1 MLWSK
6 IRVGTLPMP
15 DSSLFNIF
23 ETRVTSLLF
32 YFTGQVIVSIWE
44 SQERTNPWVFSFILD
59 WTKNKNHILHS
70 NNLCGLFGRSCG
82 SGGLTGVGFGINSQ
96 VRLWRVKEKLEMGG
110 VARASPLAFRLCK
123 TGVALAERV
132 TEDPPTCQGIFEEP
146 APGGA
151 GFFFKGH
158 QPLQWQLKTG
168 HLGTHRHLQTKE
180 GRQGQRYWQETHE
193 KRPKKEGKS
202 QVTPLRF
209 N

>member
-1 MLWSK
+1 MHANCYNVRYQGHKHLHILVHRGNPGIYFLETSRDNYSMLRSK

-123 TGVALAERV
+123 TGVA
-132 TEDPPTCQGIFEEP
+132 
-146 APGGA
+146 
-151 GFFFKGH
+151 
-158 QPLQWQLKTG
+158 
-168 HLGTHRHLQTKE
+168 
-180 GRQGQRYWQETHE
+180 
-193 KRPKKEGKS
+193 
-202 QVTPLRF
+202 
-209 N
+209 